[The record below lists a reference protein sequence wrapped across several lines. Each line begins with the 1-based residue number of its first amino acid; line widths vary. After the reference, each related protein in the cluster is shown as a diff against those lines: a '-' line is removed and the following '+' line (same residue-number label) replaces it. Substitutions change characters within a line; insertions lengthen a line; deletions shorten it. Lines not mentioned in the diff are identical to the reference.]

1 MANDDFIDTGG
12 VSGKAYSRRPYKSVI
27 PKDDIEIEKYQQKIA
42 AIPKKQRALYKEYVK
57 VLVARINR
65 EIYDRFKNT
74 AGIDFVPIYCYYDA
88 RTKTIRCKV
97 RDDFINSFFKVELSF
112 GEWLSK
118 KRRFKKRRK
127 LEAYL
132 NPNPTGKQG
141 KDFFRKSP
149 HLKEDKKEYIK
160 EMEEQ
165 GKFNEFS
172 NVPRRAKTRQGQF
185 IMKGVESYPMYKS
198 PLHQGVPFG
207 KIVKRKG
214 KEFEVFQAFNKPI
227 DSKALKELFDPDN
240 EDVLWGGD
248 SFVRYI
254 KARGVSPEIYNK
266 VMKKVMEKMWD
277 DFSQID
283 TRELTESGLQ
293 QYSIDARNE
302 QPIKFPNIERI
313 KDWFLKEGIY
323 NVDRRGDV
331 ANHYYTIERFRNL
344 KSNTQRMNF
353 IDRAVFLIANS
364 IYMKRS
370 GIEPYT
376 KKGTKR
382 KYAGKKASI
391 KTAKRYKKFSKQRKK
406 YSTERTKKYDEWRQN
421 NRRDAANFKRQD
433 TRRRRQ
439 S

>member
-1 MANDDFIDTGG
+1 MANGDFVDTGG

-27 PKDDIEIEKYQQKIA
+27 PKDDIVVEKLKQRD
-42 AIPKKQRALYKEYVK
+42 IPKKQKALYTKYVQVMVK
-57 VLVARINR
+57 KINR

-74 AGIDFVPIYCYYDA
+74 AGIDFIPIYCYYDA

-132 NPNPTGKQG
+132 NPNITGKQG

-165 GKFNEFS
+165 GKFHEFS
-172 NVPRRAKTRQGQF
+172 NLPRKAVNRQGQF
-185 IMKGVESYPMYKS
+185 IMKGVSQFETK
-198 PLHQGVPFG
+198 G
-207 KIVKRKG
+207 KIMKTKKG
-214 KEFEVFQAFNKPI
+214 DVFEVFQAFNKPI
-227 DSKALKELFDPDN
+227 DSKALKELFNPDN

-248 SFVRYI
+248 SFVRYV
-254 KARGVSPEIYNK
+254 KTRGVSPKIYNK

-283 TRELTESGLQ
+283 TREISESGLQ
-293 QYSIDARNE
+293 QYSSDARSE

-364 IYMKRS
+364 IYMKNS

-382 KYAGKKASI
+382 KFAGKKAGI
-391 KTAKRYKKFSKQRKK
+391 KTARRYRKFSKQRKK
-406 YSTERTKKYDEWRQN
+406 YSTERTKKYDEWRQD
-421 NRRDAANFKRQD
+421 NRRDAANFKRSD